1 VQFVV
6 VIPTCFAAVNEGRNR
21 GASACVILGITADQR
36 VFPPLPYSQIA
47 KSNERGCFRM
57 KENGTVKWFNAAKG
71 YGFIKRES
79 GEDVFVH
86 YSAIQG
92 DGYRTLEEGAA
103 VSFEVR
109 KGPKGLQAENVERA

>member
-1 VQFVV
+1 
-6 VIPTCFAAVNEGRNR
+6 
-21 GASACVILGITADQR
+21 
-36 VFPPLPYSQIA
+36 
-47 KSNERGCFRM
+47 M
-57 KENGTVKWFNAAKG
+57 KEQGTVKWFNAAKG

-92 DGYRTLEEGAA
+92 DGFKTLEEGAR

-109 KGPKGLQAENVERA
+109 KRFGAAFPAAPDRNFQPSA

>member
-1 VQFVV
+1 V
-6 VIPTCFAAVNEGRNR
+6 
-21 GASACVILGITADQR
+21 LQR
-36 VFPPLPYSQIA
+36 IVGFCPPLPFL
-47 KSNERGCFRM
+47 KLPNRTEKDVFRM
-57 KENGTVKWFNAAKG
+57 KEQGTVKWFNAAKG

-92 DGYRTLEEGAA
+92 DGFKTLEEGAR

-109 KGPKGLQAENVERA
+109 KGPKGLQADAVERA